1 MKWIIFILLMIINL
15 DILLKITYS
24 RQLNKKSNIQ
34 LRDFTETTT
43 TQTLPQTVMEN
54 SEFCTNLTEDKDIIM
69 DLFEEIEI
77 SVLCDY
83 LKNEVSAKKL
93 ILLNISVSDSTLYV
107 RVRLHIEK
115 GDCTNQTI
123 FTKWVNYSVGLGVN
137 KLRYTV
143 DSFIYKQL
151 HLNEVYEK
159 VEQTNYTVV
168 SSMKSVN
175 FNIIRSLPNILIDK
189 YLLKVCI
196 MEQNCLHWID
206 RSRPCGLQDVRN
218 IFRPK
223 DYPLISGWNESGG
236 WSLFQSFIETLSD
249 GNCSPSRNKNGKGLQ
264 IIHSA
269 WFIPCK
275 SCNHTSNETNCDWSN
290 ALWYEPN
297 DPIYP
302 CLYNTRSIQNDKS
315 LITTYVRNRVLLFLG
330 DSTLRG
336 LMYSLL
342 YRVNKTLSHVQETH
356 GQITLINSATITTRF
371 TYFPDYSIK
380 SQFNNKNK
388 INSFNSLLKS
398 LFTFNQ
404 TFNEAL
410 LFVGGVRWLNSYH
423 LKAIQVFIDKQKV
436 FRSVK
441 VYIKDY
447 SAGFHTPVDGLP
459 FVNWSRRM
467 NEHRRNQELIRL
479 INEYNWSI
487 ISTHQITW
495 TRLNHFHA
503 YARCSCH
510 FYHVIK
516 QNAQSNVAINK
527 YQHTINNNGKDHNTF
542 VYHIIGQIQW
552 IMSRI
557 VETTIIN
564 NIY

>member
-1 MKWIIFILLMIINL
+1 MMWLTCGKIKIMKWIIFTLLIIINL
-15 DILLKITYS
+15 DILLNISYS
-24 RQLNKKSNIQ
+24 RQLSKKSTMQ
-34 LRDFTETTT
+34 LQDFTKETTT
-43 TQTLPQTVMEN
+43 LSFPQMVMEN
-54 SEFCTNLTEDKDIIM
+54 SENCTNLTEDKDMIM

-77 SVLCDY
+77 SVLCDH
-83 LKNEVSAKKL
+83 LESKVSAKKL
-93 ILLNISVSDSTLYV
+93 ILLNISVSDSTLYA

-115 GDCTNQTI
+115 GECTNQTI

-137 KLRYTV
+137 KLRYTI
-143 DSFIYKQL
+143 DSFIYDQL
-151 HLNEVYEK
+151 RLNEAYEK
-159 VEQTNYTVV
+159 IEPKNYTPV

-206 RSRPCGLQDVRN
+206 RSRPCGLQDVRKL
-218 IFRPK
+218 FRPK

-236 WSLFQSFIETLSD
+236 WSLFQSFIETLCD
-249 GNCSPSRNKNGKGLQ
+249 GNCSLSRNKNGKGLQ

-275 SCNHTSNETNCDWSN
+275 SCNHISNEINCDWSN

-297 DPIYP
+297 NPIYP
-302 CLYNTRSIQNDKS
+302 CLYNKKKIQNDKI
-315 LITTYVRNRVLLFLG
+315 LITTYLRSRILLFLG
-330 DSTLRG
+330 DSTLRA

-342 YRVNKTLSHVQETH
+342 YRINKTLFHVQETH
-356 GQITLINSATITTRF
+356 DQITLINSATITTRF

-380 SQFNNKNK
+380 SQLNNKNK
-388 INSFNSLLKS
+388 RNSFNGLLKS
-398 LFTFNQ
+398 LFMFNQ

-423 LKAIQVFIDKQKV
+423 LKAIQVFIDKQKI

-459 FVNWSRRM
+459 FVNWVS
-467 NEHRRNQELIRL
+467 NYICKISLQFLSNQRL
-479 INEYNWSI
+479 S
-487 ISTHQITW
+487 
-495 TRLNHFHA
+495 
-503 YARCSCH
+503 
-510 FYHVIK
+510 
-516 QNAQSNVAINK
+516 
-527 YQHTINNNGKDHNTF
+527 
-542 VYHIIGQIQW
+542 
-552 IMSRI
+552 
-557 VETTIIN
+557 
-564 NIY
+564 